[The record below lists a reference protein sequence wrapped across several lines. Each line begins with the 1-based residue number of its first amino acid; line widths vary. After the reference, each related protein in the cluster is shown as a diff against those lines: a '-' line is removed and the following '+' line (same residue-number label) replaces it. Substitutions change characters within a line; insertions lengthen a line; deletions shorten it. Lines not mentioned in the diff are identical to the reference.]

1 MDYRQMI
8 GFVTGKPSRHPFPEH
23 MKDIR
28 RMAADGMVLL
38 KNDNSTLPLQSDRV
52 ALFGGGAVET
62 VFCGTGSGF
71 VFAPCTVTVEQGLE
85 DAGFEITSRSWL
97 DRFRAENERANK
109 EDKTLSRIDRMW
121 SGLSVLIDDI
131 PVTDAEIAVAASAD
145 TAVYVIRRNAGEGG
159 DRKAEKG
166 DYYLSD
172 VERDNLT
179 RIAAAFR
186 HVVVVLNTCVID
198 ANFID
203 EIPGIDAALIMS
215 LPGAE
220 GGHALADVLCGDT
233 CPGGRLTDTWARRY
247 EDNPAS
253 ATFSENDGDSL
264 QEDYTE
270 DIFVGYRC
278 FDSFGIDPLYPF
290 GYGLSYTTFETKV
303 TGFAAD
309 WKNVTI
315 TADVTNTGDASAREV
330 VQVYVSAP
338 EAGLPKPWQEL
349 RGYKKTGLLAP
360 GKSQQLTITIPT
372 ESLASYDTKKAAWVL
387 EAGDY
392 LFRVGSHSRATSV
405 AAVLTLDETAIVR
418 QLSNKLSPDH
428 ELDLLVP
435 PARGEAAARAAA
447 GRWPLPDSDV
457 PADALRCA
465 LAAAG
470 CETIENRC
478 DTPKELLASVDGTHV
493 RCTASYP
500 SEGDCAANPAAT
512 LIDVAEGRVR
522 MEAFV
527 NSLDPQV
534 LLRLIAGAANETKY
548 SVPSRF
554 ASTGTASLPPFLQKL
569 ADAVPAAG
577 KLPLPALGG
586 YRPISGPSSSGGT
599 TALFASTLGIPN
611 WLVTDGPAGL
621 HLPLCGATDNPV
633 GMALAQ
639 TWDDDALELSG
650 EIIGRELKF
659 YNYSIILGPGMNI
672 HRDPLCGRNFEYFA
686 EDPLLSGRCA
696 ARITIGVQKTPGAGV
711 SIKHFCCNDQEE
723 NRTLMNATVSERA
736 LREIHLRGFE
746 YCVREADPKTI
757 MTSYNKLNGVQ
768 TSSSYELLTEVVR
781 GEWGF
786 NGLFMT
792 DWGTKSVKA
801 YDYAAGND
809 LVMGG
814 YRSEFLTAALEAKAP
829 EFAPDGFVKTET
841 FKVFGGF
848 FNEEV
853 EFWNVFVPDADGED
867 TVETTVEP
875 GVTLNAK
882 VAEYVE
888 AGKAS
893 VEDLPGGRKKIT
905 YKGKDRGQ
913 YLFLDDVKRC
923 AARVLWQLVD
933 SVSYRVMTKKEPV
946 VKRG

>member
-1 MDYRQMI
+1 MDYRQMV

-28 RMAADGMVLL
+28 RIAADGMVLL
-38 KNDNSTLPLQSDRV
+38 KNDNNALPLTDSRV

-71 VFAPCTVTVEQGLE
+71 VFAPYTVTVEQGLE
-85 DAGFEITSRSWL
+85 DAGFELTSRSWL
-97 DRFRAENERANK
+97 DRFRAESERANK
-109 EDKTLSRIDRMW
+109 EDKTLSRISRIW
-121 SGLSVLIDDI
+121 SGLSIMIDDL

-145 TAVYVIRRNAGEGG
+145 TAIYVIRRNAGEGG

-166 DYYLSD
+166 DYDLTD

-198 ANFID
+198 ASFID
-203 EIPGIDAALIMS
+203 EIPGIDAAIMMS

-220 GGHALADVLCGDT
+220 GGNALVDVLCGEMS
-233 CPGGRLTDTWARRY
+233 PNGRLSDTWARKY

-270 DIFVGYRC
+270 DIYVGYRY

-290 GYGLSYTTFETKV
+290 GYGLSYTTFSTKV
-303 TGFAAD
+303 TDIKAD
-309 WKNVTI
+309 WKNVTL
-315 TADVTNTGDASAREV
+315 TAEVTNTGDVNAREV

-338 EAGLPKPWQEL
+338 EAGLSKPWQEL

-360 GKSQQLTITIPT
+360 GKSQVVTITIPT
-372 ESLASYDTKKAAWVL
+372 ESLASYDTEKAAWVL

-392 LFRVGSHSRATSV
+392 LFRVGSHSRCTCV
-405 AAVLTLDETAIVR
+405 GAVLTLDETAVVR
-418 QLSNKLSPDH
+418 QVSNKLSPDH

-435 PARGEAAARAAA
+435 PARSEAEAKADL
-447 GRWPLPDSDV
+447 GHWPLPSSEV
-457 PADALRCA
+457 PAEALRCA
-465 LAAAG
+465 LSAAD
-470 CETIENRC
+470 CETIENVC
-478 DTPKELLASVDGTHV
+478 DTPKEDLASVDGKHFRNT
-493 RCTASYP
+493 TPYP
-500 SEGDCAANPAAT
+500 EDGDCAANPNAT

-534 LLRLIAGAANETKY
+534 LLRLITGNANETKY

-554 ASTGTASLPPFLQKL
+554 AQTQSAL
-569 ADAVPAAG
+569 PAAVQKVLSNIPG
-577 KLPLPALGG
+577 ADRLPLPAIGG
-586 YRPISGPSSSGGT
+586 YRPVDGPSSSGAT
-599 TALFASTLGIPN
+599 TSLFVSSLGIPN

-633 GMALAQ
+633 GLALAQ
-639 TWDDDALELSG
+639 TWDDDALRTVG
-650 EIIGRELKF
+650 EIIGRELKY

-686 EDPLLSGRCA
+686 EDPLLSGHCA
-696 ARITIGVQKTPGAGV
+696 AEITIGVQKTPGAGV
-711 SIKHFCCNDQEE
+711 SIKHFACNDQEE

-786 NGLFMT
+786 KGLFMT
-792 DWGTKSVKA
+792 DWGTASVKA

-809 LVMGG
+809 LIMGG
-814 YRSEFLTAALEAKAP
+814 YRSDFLTAALEAKAP
-829 EFAPDGFVKTET
+829 EFEPDGFVKTES

-848 FNEEV
+848 FTEV
-853 EFWNVFVPDADGED
+853 VEYWNVFVPDAEGTD
-867 TVETTVEP
+867 TVETFVAP
-875 GVTLNAK
+875 GVTINAK
-882 VAEYVE
+882 VTEYVE
-888 AGKAS
+888 AGKAC
-893 VEDLPGGRKKIT
+893 VEDLPDGRKKIT
-905 YKGKDRGQ
+905 YKGLDRGQ
-913 YLFLDDVKRC
+913 YLFMDDVKRC
-923 AARVLWQLVD
+923 AARVLWQLID